1 MTDNPNAS
9 AWKDPTIWGRVV
21 FALLYMLILALVVG
35 PLVIMLGLV
44 QGAFMIATGEDNRNL
59 RGLGAAL
66 AEYVHEMLLFA
77 TWNREQKPFPF
88 SEFPRVDSEAA
99 GEAAGPVEDETA
111 ETQARDAVSAGEQG
125 ESGAAVDS
133 ASESGDAEE
142 EASTAAAATGK
153 PARKSARR
161 KKSGSGKASADDS
174 ASED

>member
-9 AWKDPTIWGRVV
+9 AWKDPAIWGRVV
-21 FALLYMLILALVVG
+21 FALLYILILALVVG

-44 QGAFMIATGEDNRNL
+44 QGGFTIATGEDNRNL
-59 RGLGAAL
+59 RDLGAAL

-99 GEAAGPVEDETA
+99 GE
-111 ETQARDAVSAGEQG
+111 QG
-125 ESGAAVDS
+125 ESGAVVDS
-133 ASESGDAEE
+133 SPESGDAEE
-142 EASTAAAATGK
+142 EASTAAAETGK
-153 PARKSARR
+153 PARKSVRR
-161 KKSGSGKASADDS
+161 KKSGSSKASADDS